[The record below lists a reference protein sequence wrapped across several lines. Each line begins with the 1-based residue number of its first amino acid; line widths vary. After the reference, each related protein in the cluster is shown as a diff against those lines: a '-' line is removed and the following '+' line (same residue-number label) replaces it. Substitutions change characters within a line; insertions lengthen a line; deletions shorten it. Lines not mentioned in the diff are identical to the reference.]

1 MNQGYLYLR
10 PDIEKNEQ
18 KILAPYA
25 VFSADSEKR
34 EFDEKPDAQRTCFQR
49 DRDRVI
55 HCAAYRRLKG
65 KTQVFVAHHGDHFRN
80 RLTHTMEVAQLARD
94 LTRNLGGNE
103 DLAETIALAH
113 DLGHTPFGHAGQQ
126 AMQELL
132 HRYNLFFE
140 HNQQSRRIVEKL
152 EKKSPAYPGL
162 NLTHEV
168 RDGMVKHR
176 KADYQDENIMNSR
189 ASLEAQI
196 VDIAD
201 QIAYQNHD
209 IDDGLRSGI
218 FTLEELEKV
227 DIWREAI
234 AETYAYLPEKDW
246 ASQVISTLIKIMSG
260 NMLYETSCR
269 LKALHPKNTDDIRK
283 ADFPMAA
290 FSTDMEHRT
299 NSLRHFLYSK
309 FYRNPEV
316 VEVSDR
322 GMQTIKRIFF
332 ALHEKPEL
340 LPTEF
345 LTMIKEGES
354 KEIVIKD
361 FIAGMTDRF
370 AMDFAESV

>member
-1 MNQGYLYLR
+1 MILNILMNHTHHVKITMNMNQGYLYLR

-25 VFSADSEKR
+25 VFAAESEKR
-34 EFDEKPDAQRTCFQR
+34 EYEEKPDAQRTCFQR

-152 EKKSPAYPGL
+152 ENKSPAYPGL
-162 NLTHEV
+162 NLTDEV

-176 KADYQDENIMNSR
+176 KADYQDAHIINTR

-227 DIWREAI
+227 DVWREAI
-234 AETYAYLPEKDW
+234 AETNAYLPEKEW
-246 ASQVISTLIKIMSG
+246 TSQIISTLIKIMSG
-260 NMLYETSCR
+260 NMLYELHAASKVSTPKTRTTSE
-269 LKALHPKNTDDIRK
+269 KQN
-283 ADFPMAA
+283 FP
-290 FSTDMEHRT
+290 
-299 NSLRHFLYSK
+299 LRHFLQIWNTEPILCGISCIPNSTANQK
-309 FYRNPEV
+309 WWRFRNGAC
-316 VEVSDR
+316 R
-322 GMQTIKRIFF
+322 
-332 ALHEKPEL
+332 L
-340 LPTEF
+340 
-345 LTMIKEGES
+345 
-354 KEIVIKD
+354 
-361 FIAGMTDRF
+361 
-370 AMDFAESV
+370 